1 MIKLEKIAPHVLID
15 IAALRR
21 QGWKWFA
28 AVIGLQL
35 VFMLCILSWQQF

>member
-1 MIKLEKIAPHVLID
+1 MIKLAKITPHVFVNK
-15 IAALRR
+15 AALRR

-35 VFMLCILSWQQF
+35 CFMLGVLYWQH